1 MHLPLAIP
9 SETSGLE
16 ILFSAN
22 NFIVSI
28 LLIIFTRRL
37 HQVVKYAY
45 NQIIDL
51 CNSKTKTITAS
62 ISNFEFAL
70 LHLIN
75 RTSRICD
82 TIHFAKPS

>member
-9 SETSGLE
+9 SEASGLE
-16 ILFSAN
+16 ISYIAN

-51 CNSKTKTITAS
+51 CNSKKKAITRS

-70 LHLIN
+70 LHLID
-75 RTSRICD
+75 RTGRICD
-82 TIHFAKPS
+82 TIDFAKPS